1 MNERGMYMKITNHGV
16 NQINPYQRNQMQVGK
31 TQNTIKQTADQ
42 LEISSAAKSMQ
53 TKSPIE
59 VNQAERVAALKAEI
73 EAGTYKV
80 DAKQLATNILK
91 YYQI

>member
-1 MNERGMYMKITNHGV
+1 MYMKITNLGV
-16 NQINPYQRNQMQVGK
+16 NQINPYKRNQMQTEK
-31 TQNTIKQTADQ
+31 TQNTLKATADQ

-59 VNQAERVAALKAEI
+59 VEQAERVAAIKADI

>member
-1 MNERGMYMKITNHGV
+1 MKITNLGV
-16 NQINPYQRNQMQVGK
+16 NQINPYKRNQMQTEK
-31 TQNTIKQTADQ
+31 TQNALKTTADQ

-59 VNQAERVAALKAEI
+59 VEQAERVAAIKADI

>member
-1 MNERGMYMKITNHGV
+1 MYMKITNLGV
-16 NQINPYQRNQMQVGK
+16 NQINPYKRNQMQTEK
-31 TQNTIKQTADQ
+31 TQNALKATADQ

-59 VNQAERVAALKAEI
+59 VEQAERVAAIKAEI

>member
-1 MNERGMYMKITNHGV
+1 MKITNLGV
-16 NQINPYQRNQMQVGK
+16 NQINPYKRNQIQTEK
-31 TQNTIKQTADQ
+31 TQNALKATADQ

-59 VNQAERVAALKAEI
+59 VEQAERVAAIKADI

>member
-1 MNERGMYMKITNHGV
+1 MYMKITNLGV
-16 NQINPYQRNQMQVGK
+16 NQINPYKRNQMQTEK
-31 TQNTIKQTADQ
+31 TQNALKATADQ

-59 VNQAERVAALKAEI
+59 VEQAERVAAIKADI

>member
-1 MNERGMYMKITNHGV
+1 MKITNLGV
-16 NQINPYQRNQMQVGK
+16 NQINPYKRNQMQTEK
-31 TQNTIKQTADQ
+31 TQNALKATADQ

-59 VNQAERVAALKAEI
+59 VEQAERVAAIKADI

-80 DAKQLATNILK
+80 YAKQLATNILK

>member
-1 MNERGMYMKITNHGV
+1 MKITNLGV
-16 NQINPYQRNQMQVGK
+16 NQINPYKRNQMQTEK
-31 TQNTIKQTADQ
+31 TQNALKATADQ

-59 VNQAERVAALKAEI
+59 VEQAERVAAIKADI

>member
-1 MNERGMYMKITNHGV
+1 MKITNLGV
-16 NQINPYQRNQMQVGK
+16 NQINPYKRNQMQTEN
-31 TQNTIKQTADQ
+31 TQNALKATADQ

-59 VNQAERVAALKAEI
+59 VEQAERVAAIKADI

>member
-1 MNERGMYMKITNHGV
+1 MKITNLGV
-16 NQINPYQRNQMQVGK
+16 NQINPYKRNQMQTEK
-31 TQNTIKQTADQ
+31 TQNALKATADQ

-59 VNQAERVAALKAEI
+59 VEQAERVAAIKAEI